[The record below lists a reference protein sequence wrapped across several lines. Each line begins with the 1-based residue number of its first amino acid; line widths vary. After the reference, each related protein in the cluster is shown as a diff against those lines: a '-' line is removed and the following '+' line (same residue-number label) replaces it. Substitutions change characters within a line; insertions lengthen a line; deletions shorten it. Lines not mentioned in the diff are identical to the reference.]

1 MSASVRP
8 VGVPDFA
15 VEIPPTH
22 QVPAGTTVDPQQAA
36 LFQFYGQVAHENAQ
50 DVLVNAGNIAD
61 YQANASQRQALGLP
75 PAKQNPLRP
84 LHMPNVQ
91 WAVPNGTILHPA
103 QVPGDTVWIWETD
116 SPQAAPAVK

>member
-1 MSASVRP
+1 MPSTRP

-22 QVPAGTTVDPQQAA
+22 QAPAGTTVDPQQSR
-36 LFQFYGQVAHENAQ
+36 LFQFYAQVTHENAQ
-50 DVLVNAGNIAD
+50 DADVNLGAITD
-61 YQANASQRQALGLP
+61 YQENVSQRQALGLP
-75 PAKQNPLRP
+75 IPVMNPLRP

-116 SPQAAPAVK
+116 SPQAAPPVK